1 MGKVYSHVAWRI
13 SRNLNVENRAQKII
27 TQEKIRPPPKY
38 KANEEFLSKLREER
52 PELATELEKKDTEL
66 LKRLENVYVTSKEP
80 PDMPVQRERAA
91 NLPVDRT
98 PPELPTFGYT
108 EPERVPYGRATLRT
122 VVGFVSAHAERPD
135 QVTPASIAAT
145 HKLDERVVEDILKH
159 FKMMQMH
166 APQSE
171 TGQIEELDWT
181 SKDPLS
187 EVEFLQAQESGKR
200 HISFPKLDKPR
211 DSPTPAGPTGGPASP
226 AG

>member
-1 MGKVYSHVAWRI
+1 
-13 SRNLNVENRAQKII
+13 
-27 TQEKIRPPPKY
+27 
-38 KANEEFLSKLREER
+38 
-52 PELATELEKKDTEL
+52 
-66 LKRLENVYVTSKEP
+66 
-80 PDMPVQRERAA
+80 MPVQRERAA

-145 HKLDERVVEDILKH
+145 HKLDERVVGKIPDIQSTVVWTCDRHSLGAGDEDILKH

-211 DSPTPAGPTGGPASP
+211 DSPTPSGPTGGPASP